1 MSDEQN
7 MLKYTIFVNLSL
19 VFDMESTEN
28 VYIGLQKLWLLAI
41 RTIGLK
47 WTKCNYQ
54 VTKQWNLFNIFF
66 SNKISF
72 IGFKNEIPD
81 FKIYKKNKTFEQ
93 IRKWFAYFNMIPLLL
108 MLAIERQLHFLHYF
122 LPKSDCWVNHT
133 KKDDWFQWNHAKS
146 GGFIIS

>member
-54 VTKQWNLFNIFF
+54 DTKQWNLFNIFSVTKF
-66 SNKISF
+66 ISLDLKMKSQTLKF
-72 IGFKNEIPD
+72 V
-81 FKIYKKNKTFEQ
+81 KKTN
-93 IRKWFAYFNMIPLLL
+93 I
-108 MLAIERQLHFLHYF
+108 
-122 LPKSDCWVNHT
+122 
-133 KKDDWFQWNHAKS
+133 
-146 GGFIIS
+146 